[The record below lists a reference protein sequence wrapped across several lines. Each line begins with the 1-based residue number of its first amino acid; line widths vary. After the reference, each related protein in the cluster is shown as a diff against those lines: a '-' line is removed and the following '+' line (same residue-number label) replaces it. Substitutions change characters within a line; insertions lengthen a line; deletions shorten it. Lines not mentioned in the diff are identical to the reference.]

1 MITVIDR
8 ARCSDTADW
17 TRVSSYSPQKILSF
31 NLQSFLS
38 EQRYKKIRGNWF
50 PKDNLEYIEYEC
62 YSMCVNMCVC
72 EVQ

>member
-38 EQRYKKIRGNWF
+38 EQKDIRKSGATGSPRTTWN
-50 PKDNLEYIEYEC
+50 I
-62 YSMCVNMCVC
+62 
-72 EVQ
+72 